1 MRPACL
7 TRRQAFRLAVHK
19 SWRSLRKLTRRRAIS
34 FAWTWSWTWT
44 RRRRWRRSRE
54 IGPLS
59 RKEALEDPRAKIRLG
74 RILIG
79 PNRYRHGVVR
89 VVELR
94 FDRGDLLLLDE
105 EEIAV
110 QFARHIV
117 FLVITDAAEIIEHPR
132 QRIRARANN
141 VTNQLVSARIGMGQ
155 LQHRVG
161 EFVNVVVSLDIDVWL
176 GVGGAAEIIQPDAV
190 SKRKEDQ
197 NAREKFCN
205 LLTSQRHQQQRR
217 SQNQC
222 VRPDVFEFFGLLI
235 VNRVGK
241 QAEK

>member
-7 TRRQAFRLAVHK
+7 TRRQALRLAVHK
-19 SWRSLRKLTRRRAIS
+19 SWRSLRKLTRRRATS
-34 FAWTWSWTWT
+34 FTWTWT
-44 RRRRWRRSRE
+44 RRRRRRRSRE

-59 RKEALEDPRAKIRLG
+59 GKEALEDPRAKIRFG
-74 RILIG
+74 RILIR

-94 FDRGDLLLLDE
+94 FDRGDLVLLDE

-141 VTNQLVSARIGMGQ
+141 VTNQLVSARIGVGQ

-161 EFVNVVVSLDIDVWL
+161 E
-176 GVGGAAEIIQPDAV
+176 
-190 SKRKEDQ
+190 
-197 NAREKFCN
+197 
-205 LLTSQRHQQQRR
+205 
-217 SQNQC
+217 
-222 VRPDVFEFFGLLI
+222 
-235 VNRVGK
+235 
-241 QAEK
+241 